1 MGTIRQGANGS
12 FRGKAGSVIGSSW
25 KGIDYIKGLPK
36 SGQKE
41 LQKSS
46 LSCRHDS
53 MRCQNS

>member
-36 SGQKE
+36 KRTKGATGTIK
-41 LQKSS
+41 
-46 LSCRHDS
+46 
-53 MRCQNS
+53 